1 MKKGSALLTLFCI
14 AWIIVS
20 CDGVIGKRK
29 ALSKGQRIYIEQCQ
43 RCHGAHGNA
52 QINGAKNLQ
61 YSELNMEERIHIIT
75 NGKGVMPAFSGNLN
89 PEEIAFVASYLDSLP
104 VAP

>member
-1 MKKGSALLTLFCI
+1 MKKGSAWLTLFCI

-61 YSELNMEERIHIIT
+61 YSELNMEERIHIII

>member
-1 MKKGSALLTLFCI
+1 MKKGSAWLTLFYI

>member
-1 MKKGSALLTLFCI
+1 MKKGSAWLTLFCL

>member
-1 MKKGSALLTLFCI
+1 MKKGSSLLTLFCI

>member
-61 YSELNMEERIHIIT
+61 YSELNMEQRIHIIT